1 MSQLIWVENIMSL
14 SPTLCDPMD
23 YKLSGSSLQARILE
37 WVAILFSRGSSCP
50 KNQTWVSCIADRFF
64 PSEALGKPKNELEWS
79 REVARVLSM
88 FVSALEAG
96 GLLSLA
102 AAQRGSLGPVSNP
115 LCTLQASF
123 GSGHEQ

>member
-1 MSQLIWVENIMSL
+1 M
-14 SPTLCDPMD
+14 
-23 YKLSGSSLQARILE
+23 
-37 WVAILFSRGSSCP
+37 
-50 KNQTWVSCIADRFF
+50 
-64 PSEALGKPKNELEWS
+64 
-79 REVARVLSM
+79 ARVLSM